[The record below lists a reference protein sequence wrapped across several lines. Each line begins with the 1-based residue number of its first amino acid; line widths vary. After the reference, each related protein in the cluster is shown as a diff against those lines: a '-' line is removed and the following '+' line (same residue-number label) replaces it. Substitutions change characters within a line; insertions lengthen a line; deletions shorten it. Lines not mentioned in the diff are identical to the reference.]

1 MKLVLSIILFLTHLA
16 LSAILINFVGE
27 WMSQQ
32 INFLLVLL
40 LGLVLS
46 GIMISIIYHVK
57 HLYFVIKKNI

>member
-1 MKLVLSIILFLTHLA
+1 MKLVLSIILFLIHLA
-16 LSAILINFVGE
+16 VSGIVINFVGE
-27 WMSQQ
+27 WMSKQ
-32 INFLLVLL
+32 INILIVLL

>member
-1 MKLVLSIILFLTHLA
+1 MKLVLSIILFLAHLA

-32 INFLLVLL
+32 INILLVLL

-46 GIMISIIYHVK
+46 AIMISIIYHVK
-57 HLYFVIKKNI
+57 HLYFVIKKHI